1 MFRLVDG
8 LAVELKH
15 KRGMAGFQKVVVDVL
30 MTSDTSVGADIEAAQ
45 VAHPRANAHRIIPIG
60 ARVSAQPRA
69 GRAVTTFTRNA
80 FVRVR
85 GGSEAHWPDGL
96 KWRMTNGAA
105 RVRLRFADSYGL
117 GNSRRAGIEQNGK
130 SVCMKIL
137 ARPGDVLAALFARPA
152 VTTRRFAPNCAD
164 EERALFARLP
174 YIFGKKSC
182 AQCKKAR
189 EKNDKATHGRPIHR
203 ARLTPPVRVVPC

>member
-15 KRGMAGFQKVVVDVL
+15 KRGMTGFQKVVVDVL
-30 MTSDTSVGADIEAAQ
+30 MTGDTSVGADIEAAQ
-45 VAHPRANAHRIIPIG
+45 VAHPSGNAHRIIPIG
-60 ARVSAQPRA
+60 ARVSTQPRA
-69 GRAVTTFTRNA
+69 GRAVTIFAGNA

-105 RVRLRFADSYGL
+105 RVRLRFV
-117 GNSRRAGIEQNGK
+117 NSNGFRDPRRTGIEQNGK
-130 SVCMKIL
+130 GARMKIL

-152 VTTRRFAPNCAD
+152 VTTGRFAPNCAD
-164 EERALFARLP
+164 EERALFARLL

-189 EKNDKATHGRPIHR
+189 EKNDKATHRWPIHR